1 MPLLARTVNTPL
13 VIEVRRGAVAD
24 LGPLLADRRIS
35 AGGDVAVV
43 VGPGQG
49 EKIVELCRPS
59 LGSADVFTVAGGT
72 IDAANDLGDRLRS
85 RSYDAVVGIGG
96 GKTIDTAKY
105 AATRYGIP
113 MVTVATS
120 LANDGIA
127 SPTASLDHDGGKGSY
142 GVHMPIAVMVDLD
155 FVENGP
161 DRQTQAGIGDAVS
174 NLNACADWELA
185 HEVRDEPID
194 GLAVTFARTGAEALV
209 NHPGKITDDGFLTTL
224 AEALI
229 LGGIASSVAGSTRP
243 ASGGDHEISHAID
256 RLFPGTAS
264 HGEQVGLG
272 ALFCTFLRTTVLG
285 AEPERFGQLARCLH
299 RHGLA
304 VDPAGLGLTDAQ
316 FVEAVQYA
324 PRTRPDRYTILEH
337 LAMSPT
343 EVQSRLADYADALRD
358 HLG

>member
-1 MPLLARTVNTPL
+1 MPLLARSVLTPL
-13 VIEVRRGAVAD
+13 HIDVRRGAVAD
-24 LGPLLADRRIS
+24 LGTILADGRIS

-49 EKIVELCRPS
+49 EQIAELIRPS
-59 LGSADVFTVAGGT
+59 LGAADVFTVAGGT
-72 IDAANDLGDRLRS
+72 IDAANELGDRLRS

-105 AATRYGIP
+105 AATRFGIP

-127 SPTASLDHDGGKGSY
+127 SPTASLDHEGGKGSY
-142 GVHMPIAVMVDLD
+142 GVHIPIAVIVDLD
-155 FVENGP
+155 FVESGP

-174 NLNACADWELA
+174 NLNSCADWELG
-185 HEVRDEPID
+185 HEVRGEPID
-194 GLAVTFARTGAEALV
+194 GLAVTLARTGAEALI

-229 LGGIASSVAGSTRP
+229 LGGIASSVTGSTRP
-243 ASGGDHEISHAID
+243 VSGGDHEISHAID
-256 RLFPGTAS
+256 RLYPGTGS

-272 ALFCTFLRTTVLG
+272 ALFCTFLRDD
-285 AEPERFGQLARCLH
+285 PERFRQLARCLH

-304 VDPAGLGLTDAQ
+304 TTPADLGLTDDQ
-316 FVEAVQYA
+316 FVEAVQFA

-343 EVQSRLADYADALRD
+343 ETRERLADYADALRD

>member
-49 EKIVELCRPS
+49 EKIANLCQPN
-59 LGSADVFTVAGGT
+59 LGSADVFMVTGGT
-72 IDAANDLGDRLRS
+72 IDAANELGDRLRS
-85 RSYDAVVGIGG
+85 GHYDAVVGIGG

-105 AATRYGIP
+105 AATRYGMP

-127 SPTASLDHDGGKGSY
+127 SPTASLDHEGGKGSY
-142 GVHMPIAVMVDLD
+142 GVHMPIAVIVDLD

-174 NLNACADWELA
+174 NISACADWELA
-185 HEVRDEPID
+185 HRVRDEPID
-194 GLAVTFARTGAEALV
+194 GLAVTLARTGAEALV
-209 NHPGKITDDGFLTTL
+209 NHPGTITDDGFLTTL

-256 RLFPGTAS
+256 RLYPGTAS

-272 ALFCTFLRTTVLG
+272 ALFCTFLRG
-285 AEPERFGQLARCLH
+285 EPERFAQLAHCLH

-304 VDPAGLGLTDAQ
+304 TDPAGLGLTDEQ

-343 EVQSRLADYADALRD
+343 ETRERLADYAGALRD
-358 HLG
+358 HLD

>member
-13 VIEVRRGAVAD
+13 VIDVRRGAIAD
-24 LGPLLADRRIS
+24 LGSLLADRRIS
-35 AGGDVAVV
+35 AGGEVAVV

-49 EKIVELCRPS
+49 ERIAELIRPG
-59 LGSADVFTVAGGT
+59 LGNADLFTVTGGSV
-72 IDAANDLGDRLRS
+72 DAAQELGEKLHR

-105 AATRYGIP
+105 AASRYAIP
-113 MVTVATS
+113 MVSVATS

-127 SPTASLDHDGGKGSY
+127 SPVAALDHDGGKGSY
-142 GVHMPIAVMVDLD
+142 GVHIPIAVVVDLD

-161 DRQTQAGIGDAVS
+161 DRQTQAGIGDALS
-174 NLNACADWELA
+174 NLSAVADWELA
-185 HEVRDEPID
+185 HRVRAEPID
-194 GLAVTFARTGAEALV
+194 GLAVTLARTGAEALV

-229 LGGIASSVAGSTRP
+229 LGGISMSVCGSSRP
-243 ASGGDHEISHAID
+243 ASGGCHLISHALD
-256 RLFPGTAS
+256 RLNPGLGS

-272 ALFCTFLRTTVLG
+272 ALFCTFLRGDL
-285 AEPERFGQLARCLH
+285 ERFGQMASCLQ
-299 RHGLA
+299 RHGLSTT
-304 VDPAGLGLTDAQ
+304 PAELGLTDAE
-316 FVEAVQYA
+316 FVAAVHHA

-337 LAMSPT
+337 LDLAPDAIG
-343 EVQSRLADYADALRD
+343 ERLANYVDALRE